1 MASVDTGLIPT
12 PALAPYDGDYDD
24 DACDKHNEDDNRIFS
39 ITPPAGEI
47 SID

>member
-1 MASVDTGLIPT
+1 MASLDTGLIPT
-12 PALAPYDGDYDD
+12 PALAPYDGDYD